1 MLVLPATYRFKV
13 LNALGQTISA
23 GNVTVKGKRFKI
35 ASDGSISYEG
45 SEASLLSNAGTLATA
60 TYLAS
65 SAIDN
70 TSDKYVGGDFTFK
83 VVAPASSSGPVT
95 LYFER
100 STDGGTTWDDDGN
113 GIPVARLDF
122 TTSGTKVVTFSL

>member
-1 MLVLPATYRFKV
+1 MLILPKNYRFKV

-23 GNVTVKGKRFKI
+23 GNITVKCIRFNI
-35 ASDGSISYEG
+35 DSTGAVVYEG
-45 SEASLLSNAGTLATA
+45 SEATVLSNAGTLATA
-60 TYLAS
+60 TYLAGT
-65 SAIDN
+65 AQDN
-70 TSDKYVGGDFTFK
+70 STTKWLGGDFTFK

-95 LYFER
+95 LFLER
-100 STDGGTTWDDDGN
+100 SSDGGTTFDDDGL